1 MVKIDLKGQV
11 KEFDQGVTAAEVAKS
26 IGMGLYKSACAAK
39 IDGEVCDLRTPI
51 EKDCSLEILTFDTA
65 EGKHAYWHTTSH
77 IMAQAVMRLYPGT
90 KFSIGPAIE
99 NGFYYDFDMEQ
110 PLSTE
115 DLPKIEAEMKKII
128 KEDLPLERFAL
139 PADKAKE
146 LGLKPIARIIAGA
159 AAGVD
164 PRIMGMGPVAATRKL
179 MKALEPKGLKL
190 EDFGL
195 VEINEAFA
203 AQSVACVRELGLN
216 PEIVNVNG
224 GAIAL
229 GHPLGCSGAR
239 ISTTLVHEMQ
249 KRDVQFGLASIC
261 IAGGLGM
268 AMAFEKL

>member
-99 NGFYYDFDMEQ
+99 NGFYYDFDIEQ

-128 KEDLPLERFAL
+128 K
-139 PADKAKE
+139 
-146 LGLKPIARIIAGA
+146 
-159 AAGVD
+159 
-164 PRIMGMGPVAATRKL
+164 GMRSST
-179 MKALEPKGLKL
+179 
-190 EDFGL
+190 
-195 VEINEAFA
+195 I
-203 AQSVACVRELGLN
+203 QSVRFLILVSL
-216 PEIVNVNG
+216 
-224 GAIAL
+224 
-229 GHPLGCSGAR
+229 S
-239 ISTTLVHEMQ
+239 ISTSSMVHNLRQLSHVNTQLTGNVGTNHTTQSMM
-249 KRDVQFGLASIC
+249 KRTTPCLLSTKKKLRKMTRLSSVDVWQTINTTTCTWSLSV
-261 IAGGLGM
+261 L
-268 AMAFEKL
+268 